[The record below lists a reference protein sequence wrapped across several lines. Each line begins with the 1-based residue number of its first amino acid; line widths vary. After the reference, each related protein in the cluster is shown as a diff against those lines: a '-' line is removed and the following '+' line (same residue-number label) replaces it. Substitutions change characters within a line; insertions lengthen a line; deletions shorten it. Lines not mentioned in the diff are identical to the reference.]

1 MSVILTHTEQHA
13 GQKMEITVVYD
24 PKDNTV
30 EEILSVQI
38 DTPVGMISVSDLFLI
53 GVSELC
59 VAINKIVD
67 RVDWHEIYRQE
78 QRDMQDAA

>member
-1 MSVILTHTEQHA
+1 
-13 GQKMEITVVYD
+13 MEITVVYD

-30 EEILSVQI
+30 DEVLSVQI

-67 RVDWHEIYRQE
+67 RVDWHEIYQKDEGDNETAQNAETMDE
-78 QRDMQDAA
+78 QLAVI